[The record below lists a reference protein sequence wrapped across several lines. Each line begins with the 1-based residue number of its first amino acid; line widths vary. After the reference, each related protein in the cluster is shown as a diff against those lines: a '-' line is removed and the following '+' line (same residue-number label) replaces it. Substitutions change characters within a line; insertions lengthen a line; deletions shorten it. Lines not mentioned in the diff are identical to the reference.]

1 MPTTRPIALTSANR
15 TRLAGWA
22 NGCVNWLPSTRSW
35 SAPGPDRVALGAD
48 PQVQAAGWIRV
59 DSTGVERDR
68 CLRGGRHGSGTG
80 AGCAPPGR
88 ARAARMVRCADRGS
102 RYPQRLHDPLQRR
115 FAARSPVFGSD
126 GSESLPDPRLI
137 RVVRRRDMHAHS
149 KQLRRA
155 RAAFLSDDAP
165 ALNACTTAVHSVG
178 SFRLP
183 F

>member
-1 MPTTRPIALTSANR
+1 LNAIAAFEVVVTDPALVPDAHL
-15 TRLAGWA
+15 LAEREQLAWF
-22 NGCVNWLPSTRSW
+22 
-35 SAPGPDRVALGAD
+35 DALI
-48 PQVQAAGWIRV
+48 VEAAIRNACTILCSE
-59 DSTGVERDR
+59 D
-68 CLRGGRHGSGTG
+68 
-80 AGCAPPGR
+80 
-88 ARAARMVRCADRGS
+88 
-102 RYPQRLHDPLQRR
+102 
-115 FAARSPVFGSD
+115 FAARSPVFESD

-155 RAAFLSDDAP
+155 RAAFLSDGAP